1 MMHTK
6 IQSITCI
13 WEATWDSWV
22 RGESGG
28 ARRWKSIRESQSL
41 WGALEPPLAASW
53 DYHPGKP
60 HKRPA
65 LFSVSCTWALLEL
78 LLHLESIMEQH
89 MGPSR
94 TAVSLA
100 CGTAERHRK
109 RKTGEKPS
117 TTPLPSLFSPAPAD
131 WLFNRLWRLHIHNLA
146 SPLQSISMRKFS
158 PVWRTSFKG
167 ELNYNEE
174 QWAITLYFLERMF
187 DKMLSKQM
195 KSNAKKKTTPKLQFI
210 LPQITLSEQ
219 QRS

>member
-1 MMHTK
+1 MKSLLQNAVKNYLNPELSTKMADTKMKNDQCLHLLWQNEQTKNEWRALWHWITHTK
-6 IQSITCI
+6 IQSIACI
-13 WEATWDSWV
+13 WEAPWDSWV

-65 LFSVSCTWALLEL
+65 LFSVSCTWAPLEL

-94 TAVSLA
+94 TPVSLA

-109 RKTGEKPS
+109 RKIGE
-117 TTPLPSLFSPAPAD
+117 
-131 WLFNRLWRLHIHNLA
+131 
-146 SPLQSISMRKFS
+146 
-158 PVWRTSFKG
+158 
-167 ELNYNEE
+167 
-174 QWAITLYFLERMF
+174 
-187 DKMLSKQM
+187 
-195 KSNAKKKTTPKLQFI
+195 
-210 LPQITLSEQ
+210 
-219 QRS
+219 